1 MPLTSSYF
9 PSYFSVSD
17 ILSTQ
22 DRVPCKFEVPVYG
35 LGFLDPSGGN
45 KDIEQGTKLDLPCWL
60 ARALSSARLRI
71 VKTQL
76 PVSYKEKY
84 REILKADPSV
94 VDLHKLG
101 PHFYELG
108 MHLLPL
114 SNAESSPLAT
124 LLTQTLRERLRWIMD
139 SAQNSSEDD
148 TSTQI
153 ARLDDLERSLFGVGQ
168 KALRDH
174 KLWLSRKAHILT
186 TSAMIEQHNK
196 RKFSEVDK

>member
-84 REILKADPSV
+84 RYNFKADPSV

-148 TSTQI
+148 TSTQT